1 MIAPGP
7 IQSHQPQST
16 FSTWIGVVLLFAFFG
31 LLALVV
37 FRASPRGDTYEQKRA
52 KVRAEKLEAAQKQML
67 TATTTYAWVDKNKG
81 VVRIPITEAM
91 KLTVAELA
99 DKKPAP
105 AGPIATPAPSPA
117 PETSPAASPAAAAT
131 ATASP
136 AGSPSATP
144 AATPTPGTT
153 PKPSSVTG
161 PDSEI
166 RAQPAAAANPPAAPP
181 ATQPGA
187 STTPASS
194 PPSAAAKA
202 QASPS
207 PSPSPSP
214 PGTPLPVR
222 GKTP

>member
-1 MIAPGP
+1 MTAPGP
-7 IQSHQPQST
+7 IQSHQPQPT
-16 FSTWIGVVLLFAFFG
+16 FSTWLGVVLLFAFFG

-37 FRASPRGDTYEQKRA
+37 FRASPRGDSYEQKRA
-52 KVRAEKLEAAQKQML
+52 KARTEKLAAAQKQML
-67 TATTTYAWVDKNKG
+67 MATTTYGWVDKNKG
-81 VVRIPITEAM
+81 VVRIPITDAM

-117 PETSPAASPAAAAT
+117 PETSPAASPAAGATASPTAGASPTPAAT
-131 ATASP
+131 ATP
-136 AGSPSATP
+136 TP
-144 AATPTPGTT
+144 ATT

-187 STTPASS
+187 SATPATS

>member
-1 MIAPGP
+1 MTAPEP
-7 IQSHQPQST
+7 IQSHQPQAT

-31 LLALVV
+31 LLAMVV
-37 FRASPRGDTYEQKRA
+37 LRALPRGSTFEEKRA

-67 TATTTYAWVDKNKG
+67 TALTTYGWVDKNKG
-81 VVRIPITEAM
+81 VVRIPITDAM
-91 KLTVAELA
+91 KLTVAELS
-99 DKKPAP
+99 DKKPTA
-105 AGPIATPAPSPA
+105 ANPIATPEPVAAPA
-117 PETSPAASPAAAAT
+117 TSPAASPAAG

-181 ATQPGA
+181 GTQPGA
-187 STTPASS
+187 STTPATS
-194 PPSAAAKA
+194 PPSAPAKA
-202 QASPS
+202 QTSPS
-207 PSPSPSP
+207 PSPSPSA

>member
-1 MIAPGP
+1 MTAPEP
-7 IQSHQPQST
+7 LQSHQLQST
-16 FSTWIGVVLLFAFFG
+16 FSTWFGVVLLFAFFG

-37 FRASPRGDTYEQKRA
+37 FRASPRGNTYEQKRA
-52 KVRAEKLEAAQKQML
+52 KARAEKLEAAHKQML
-67 TATTTYAWVDKNKG
+67 TATTTYGWVDKNKG
-81 VVRIPITEAM
+81 VVRIPITDAM

-99 DKKPAP
+99 EKKPAA

-117 PETSPAASPAAAAT
+117 PETSPGASPAAG

-136 AGSPSATP
+136 AGSPTATP
-144 AATPTPGTT
+144 AATATPGTT
-153 PKPSSVTG
+153 PKPSSITG

-181 ATQPGA
+181 GTQPGA

-202 QASPS
+202 QTSPS

>member
-1 MIAPGP
+1 VTAPEP
-7 IQSHQPQST
+7 LQSHQPQAT

-37 FRASPRGDTYEQKRA
+37 FRAAPRGSSYEEKRA
-52 KVRAEKLEAAQKQML
+52 KVRVEKLEASQKQMM
-67 TATTTYAWVDKNKG
+67 TALTTYGWVDKNKG

-99 DKKPAP
+99 DKKPTA
-105 AGPIATPAPSPA
+105 ANPIATPEPVAAPG
-117 PETSPAASPAAAAT
+117 TSPAAAPAPD

-144 AATPTPGTT
+144 AATATPGTT
-153 PKPSSVTG
+153 QKPSSVTG

-166 RAQPAAAANPPAAPP
+166 RAQPAAAANPPDAAPG
-181 ATQPGA
+181 TQPGA
-187 STTPASS
+187 SSTPASS

-202 QASPS
+202 QTSPS

-214 PGTPLPVR
+214 AGTPLPVR

>member
-1 MIAPGP
+1 VTAPAP
-7 IQSHQPQST
+7 LQSHQPQAT

-37 FRASPRGDTYEQKRA
+37 FRAAPRGDTYEQKRA
-52 KVRAEKLEAAQKQML
+52 KARVEKLEAAQKQSL
-67 TATTTYAWVDKNKG
+67 AAVTSYGWVDKNKG
-81 VVRIPITEAM
+81 IVRIPVTEAM

-99 DKKPAP
+99 DKKPA
-105 AGPIATPAPSPA
+105 AANPIATPEPVAAPG
-117 PETSPAASPAAAAT
+117 TSPGASPAAG

-144 AATPTPGTT
+144 AATPSPGTT

-187 STTPASS
+187 STTPATT

-202 QASPS
+202 PTSPS